1 MTDTVY
7 PAWNLLLAPS
17 EQGTPH
23 RIVKSAHGHRLV
35 FAEGGEVLD
44 GTSGLW
50 NVNLGYGNRV
60 IAQAVADALVDASYL
75 PSFRYSH
82 DYSQAA
88 ARALIDAAG
97 PEHFAKVLFST
108 SGSAVNDATMK
119 LARQYAALIKEPQR
133 RLVVGLKE
141 SYHGQTFG
149 AMALSGEEL
158 GQELY
163 GVDRSLL
170 RHVDPFDPAELEELM
185 HQCGEQVAAMVIEP
199 VMGTGCRE
207 IPAEMISAI
216 LRLRR
221 EHGFILVC
229 DEVASGFGRVGPLFA
244 SQEFP
249 EPPDI
254 LLTSKGLTNGTC
266 GAAALLAGPHIW
278 AAFEAADTMFV
289 HGSTQAGTPPSC
301 AAITATLGE
310 FDALGALESG
320 RRNAALLE
328 TGLRE
333 LAERHE
339 TVAELSGRGCMRG
352 LHLRAERDRP
362 FWGGH
367 ITRLVDTVRRHG
379 ALVHPGP
386 SAIELFPALTYTEAE
401 IGELLAAVDAG
412 LTEFEDARRARK
424 SGNRPV
430 AAAATAAG

>member
-7 PAWNLLLAPS
+7 PAWNLLLPPS
-17 EQGTPH
+17 EHGIAH
-23 RIVKSAHGHRLV
+23 RVVKSAHGHRLV

-44 GTSGLW
+44 ATSGLW
-50 NVNLGYGNRV
+50 NANLGYGNRV
-60 IAQAVADALVDASYL
+60 IAEAIAEALINASYL

-82 DYSQAA
+82 DYAQAA
-88 ARALIDAAG
+88 AQALIDAAG
-97 PEHFAKVLFST
+97 PGHYVKVLFST
-108 SGSAVNDATMK
+108 SGSAANDAAMK
-119 LARQYAALIKEPQR
+119 IARQYASLAKEPER

-149 AMALSGEEL
+149 AMALSGEEM
-158 GQELY
+158 GQDLY

-170 RHVDPFDPAELEELM
+170 RHVDPFDPAEVEELM
-185 HQCGEQVAAMVIEP
+185 RQCGEQVASVVIEP
-199 VMGTGCRE
+199 VMGTGCHV
-207 IPAEMISAI
+207 IPDEMISAL

-221 EHGFILVC
+221 EHGFVLVC
-229 DEVASGFGRVGPLFA
+229 DEVASGFGRVGPMFA

-266 GAAALLAGPHIW
+266 GAAALLVGSRIW
-278 AAFEAADTMFV
+278 AAFEAADSVLV

-320 RRNAALLE
+320 RRNAGLLE

-333 LAERHE
+333 LAGRHE
-339 TVAELSGRGCMRG
+339 SVAELTGRGCMRG
-352 LHLRAERDRP
+352 IHLRAERGQP
-362 FWGGH
+362 FWDGH
-367 ITRLVDTVRRHG
+367 VTRLVDTIRRHG

-386 SAIELFPALTYTEAE
+386 SAVQLFPALTYSEAE
-401 IGELLAAVDAG
+401 VGELLAAVDAG
-412 LTEFEDARRARK
+412 LTEFEGTRRARR
-424 SGNRPV
+424 SGSRPV
-430 AAAATAAG
+430 GAAASPAA